1 MPTENRSSNTEQMVS
16 VPREQLQGADKFT
29 FTLKHPLSQEKR
41 TVTLTKAEV
50 ANGMEDT
57 LYEKLADQLCRRESV
72 GETNVVDCNCDE
84 YIHDFELVADCA
96 SAEPTPTS
104 DGFSAGDMADQGA
117 KAFAARD
124 PEVEELRRALGGM
137 LFAFD
142 DGVGQDWS
150 QSLLD
155 YARKL
160 TPAVEFKPA
169 E

>member
-1 MPTENRSSNTEQMVS
+1 MRP
-16 VPREQLQGADKFT
+16 LYF
-29 FTLKHPLSQEKR
+29 HP
-41 TVTLTKAEV
+41 
-50 ANGMEDT
+50 
-57 LYEKLADQLCRRESV
+57 
-72 GETNVVDCNCDE
+72 
-84 YIHDFELVADCA
+84 
-96 SAEPTPTS
+96 PTS
-104 DGFSAGDMADQGA
+104 DGFSAGDIADQGA

-124 PEVEELRRALGGM
+124 LEVEELRRALGGM

-160 TPAVEFKPA
+160 TSAVEFKPA